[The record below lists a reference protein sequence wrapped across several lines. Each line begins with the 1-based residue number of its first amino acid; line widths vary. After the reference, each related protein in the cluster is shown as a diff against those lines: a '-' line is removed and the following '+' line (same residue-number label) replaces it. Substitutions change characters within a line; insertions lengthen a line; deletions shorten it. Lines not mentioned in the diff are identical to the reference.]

1 LALILYNNI
10 QLICAHGFVV
20 LFFCVFLRFLGAS
33 TGNGPEKH
41 STPSTSS
48 AYTRLIWGV
57 PRITWRGACVDICC
71 VRVSEFFFYFKSHC
85 RYFVKKHTHAA
96 HNHFAPSRQNLRRY
110 NIIIVSEGGFSFEWT
125 YTNIIL
131 CCIYIFIA
139 CVRYTYSVL
148 QLPPAKNVDQMFV

>member
-1 LALILYNNI
+1 MRTRFRSVIFLCFFTFSGGVHRERPRKTQHPLDEQRVYTANLGCATYN
-10 QLICAHGFVV
+10 L
-20 LFFCVFLRFLGAS
+20 
-33 TGNGPEKH
+33 TG
-41 STPSTSS
+41 
-48 AYTRLIWGV
+48 GV
-57 PRITWRGACVDICC
+57 RC